1 MTDVTGGQSSGTAGA
16 SSDGDLATTTAA
28 GIGGVT
34 GTGDVSEAKAFSG
47 ATDQFGAGA
56 GGGGTTGTSG
66 ATKRST
72 ASTAASAGVA
82 AEGDQ
87 DSAVLPLVEAAQ
99 ARVDE
104 ARVWASSQA
113 ERARDR
119 VVAEPFKST
128 AVVFAA
134 GMFVGLLLARR

>member
-1 MTDVTGGQSSGTAGA
+1 MTDVTGGRSSGTAGA
-16 SSDGDLATTTAA
+16 SSDGDLATTTTAD
-28 GIGGVT
+28 IGGVT
-34 GTGDVSEAKAFSG
+34 GTGDVGEAKAF
-47 ATDQFGAGA
+47 T
-56 GGGGTTGTSG
+56 GGGTTGTSG
-66 ATKRST
+66 ASKRT
-72 ASTAASAGVA
+72 ASATAASAGVA